1 MVSQKPTGKSAANLK
16 VFCAGLMMSSDE
28 SIGAS
33 YNVTTVDMLGTALQL
48 GKKW

>member
-1 MVSQKPTGKSAANLK
+1 
-16 VFCAGLMMSSDE
+16 MMSSDE

-48 GKKW
+48 GKKWSENMKTPSFH